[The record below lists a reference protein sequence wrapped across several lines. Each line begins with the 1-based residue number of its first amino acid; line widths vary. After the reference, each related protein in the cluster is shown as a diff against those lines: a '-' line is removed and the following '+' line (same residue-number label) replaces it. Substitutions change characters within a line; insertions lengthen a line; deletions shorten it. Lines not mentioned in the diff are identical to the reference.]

1 MTSKELNQIDE
12 ILSGTSRYKFLD
24 PTRKAFLALPLAPF
38 KLWMTYWTF
47 ESDEQ
52 EA

>member
-24 PTRKAFLALPLAPF
+24 PTRKVQTLDDLL
-38 KLWMTYWTF
+38 
-47 ESDEQ
+47 DV
-52 EA
+52 